1 MLRFSLSRSR
11 LFILFCLSTSL
22 GGWATPT
29 YAQSTG
35 ICPAQL
41 GAAIERLTTAPD
53 VNRADWGILVQA
65 QNSSAQSNPQT
76 LYAQNAD
83 RYFVPASNTKLLTT
97 AAVLQEFGANFR
109 IRTSVYQLQS
119 QPDQVVLQVVGRGD
133 PSFSE
138 QDLQQLVQQIRDRG
152 ITRINLLIGDD
163 SYFQGD
169 PVNPTWEWGDV
180 QAGYGALVNSLIL
193 NENAIGFSLVP
204 QTLGQP
210 LQVRWDDP
218 AQADQWQVNNRS
230 QTVATNAPEF
240 VTVGRDLTQ
249 PVLEV
254 AGQLRVGSAAE
265 PVSVSIPRPAQFF
278 MQQLLQR
285 LAAANIQVDQSLIT
299 LTPLNEQGTEIA
311 AIDSAPLS
319 ELLVE
324 TNQQSN
330 NLYAE
335 ALLRS
340 LGVHQSPQAVSALES
355 GALESGIKAVEQ
367 NLTQLGVDQTGYT
380 LADGSGLS
388 RHNLVSPGAIV
399 QTLQAMLNATNA
411 LPYRNSLSVAGESGT
426 LRNRFQGTEVAGRLQ
441 GKTGSLSDTVA
452 LSGYLEPPEYPP
464 LVLSILVNQINPSSE
479 QVQTTIDQI
488 VELLVKLQ
496 PC

>member
-1 MLRFSLSRSR
+1 MIRFTLSRSR
-11 LFILFCLSTSL
+11 LIALLCLSTSL
-22 GGWATPT
+22 GAWATPT
-29 YAQSTG
+29 HAQSAL
-35 ICPAQL
+35 CPAQL

-65 QNSSAQSNPQT
+65 QNVSPQAAPQP

-83 RYFVPASNTKLLTT
+83 RYFVPASNAKLLTT
-97 AAVLQEFGANFR
+97 AAVLQELGPSFR
-109 IRTSVYQLQS
+109 IRTSVYQLNS

-133 PSFSE
+133 PSFDE

-152 ITRINLLIGDD
+152 ITHINLLIGDD

-169 PVNPTWEWGDV
+169 QINPTWEWDDI
-180 QAGYGALVNSLIL
+180 QAGYGAPVNSLIL

-204 QTLGQP
+204 QAVGQP
-210 LQVRWDDP
+210 LQVTWDDP

-230 QTVATNAPEF
+230 QTVAASASEF
-240 VTVGRDLTQ
+240 VTVGRDFSQ
-249 PVLEV
+249 PVLDVE
-254 AGQLRVGSAAE
+254 GQLRVGSAAE

-285 LAAANIQVDQSLIT
+285 LTAANIRVDQSLIT

-311 AIDSAPLS
+311 AIDSAPLAD
-319 ELLVE
+319 LLME

-340 LGVHQSPQAVSALES
+340 LGVHQFPTSNS
-355 GALESGIKAVEQ
+355 ALESGIKAVKQ
-367 NLTQLGVDQTGYT
+367 TLTGLGVDQTGYT

-388 RHNLVSPGAIV
+388 RHNLVSPEAIV
-399 QTLQAMLNATNA
+399 QTLQAMLSSTNATS
-411 LPYRNSLSVAGESGT
+411 YRNSLSVAGERGT
-426 LRNRFQGTEVAGRLQ
+426 LGHRFQGTEVAGRLQ
-441 GKTGSLSDTVA
+441 GKTGSFSDTVA
-452 LSGYLEPPEYPP
+452 LSGYLEPPNYPP
-464 LVLSILVNQINPSSE
+464 LVLSILVNKINPSTE
-479 QVQTTIDQI
+479 QVQTTIDRI
-488 VELLVKLQ
+488 VELLANLQ
-496 PC
+496 SC

>member
-1 MLRFSLSRSR
+1 MVIRFALSRSR
-11 LFILFCLSTSL
+11 LFALFCLSTLL
-22 GGWATPT
+22 GTWATPT

-41 GAAIERLTTAPD
+41 GDSIERLITAPD
-53 VNRADWGILVQA
+53 VNRANWGILVQTQA
-65 QNSSAQSNPQT
+65 ASSSGDSQT

-83 RYFVPASNTKLLTT
+83 RYFVPASNAKLLTT
-97 AAVLQEFGANFR
+97 AAILQELGATFR
-109 IRTSVYQLQS
+109 IRTSVYQLNS

-138 QDLQQLVQQIRDRG
+138 QDLQQLVQQIRDQG

-169 PVNPTWEWGDV
+169 PVNPTWEWGDI
-180 QAGYGALVNSLIL
+180 QAGYGAPVNSLIL

-204 QTLGQP
+204 QALGQP

-218 AQADQWQVNNRS
+218 TQADQWQVNNRS
-230 QTVATNAPEF
+230 QTVAANAPEF

-254 AGQLRVGSAAE
+254 AGHLRVGSAAE

-278 MQQLLQR
+278 MQRLLQQ
-285 LAAANIQVDQSLIT
+285 LAAVDIQVDQSLIT

-311 AIDSAPLS
+311 AIGSAPLS
-319 ELLVE
+319 ELLVT

-330 NLYAE
+330 NIYAE

-340 LGVHQSPQAVSALES
+340 LGVDQVPETVSALE
-355 GALESGIKAVEQ
+355 AGISATNQ
-367 NLTQLGVDQTGYT
+367 TLTSLGVDSTGYT

-388 RHNLVSPGAIV
+388 RHNLISPEAIV
-399 QTLQAMLNATNA
+399 QTLQAMLNSTNV

-426 LRNRFQGTEVAGRLQ
+426 LQYRFQGTEVAGRLQ
-441 GKTGSLSDTVA
+441 GKTGSFSDTVA

-479 QVQTTIDQI
+479 QVQITIDQI